1 MFQVQPKMNFDARKD
16 YRQTLR
22 FFNEN
27 VMPKE
32 NAEEGGGNAE
42 PAVPMEGGPQHA
54 PEENKL
60 YDCHTHLLK
69 IYIETIRQQLTSRRD

>member
-1 MFQVQPKMNFDARKD
+1 MNFDARKD

-42 PAVPMEGGPQHA
+42 PAVPMEGGP
-54 PEENKL
+54 
-60 YDCHTHLLK
+60 
-69 IYIETIRQQLTSRRD
+69 